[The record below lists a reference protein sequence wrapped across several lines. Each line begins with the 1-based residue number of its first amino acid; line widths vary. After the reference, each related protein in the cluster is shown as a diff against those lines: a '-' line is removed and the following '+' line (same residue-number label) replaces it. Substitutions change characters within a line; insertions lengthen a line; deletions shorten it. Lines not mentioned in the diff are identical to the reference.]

1 MSNLELFNPINI
13 DDQAAMLAYHLPIG
27 RVWSAAFDP
36 DSNLGKLIRGLGIEF
51 YRLEVLTQKISV
63 EMDINQINELILE
76 WEKSVGIPDT
86 CFSINTDL
94 EARRLQV
101 LQKFSN
107 FGGVQKASDFV
118 RVAAVF
124 GFNISVTPAT
134 PDYLFPLEFPILF
147 FADVRAVT
155 HTILV
160 AFIDNPSGE
169 TFFPLDFPLPFQTG
183 AQAFLQCIFN
193 VLAPANVQVLFPGD
207 LI

>member
-1 MSNLELFNPINI
+1 MPQLNLFNPINV

-27 RVWSAAFDP
+27 RIWSAAFDP
-36 DSNLGKLIRGLGIEF
+36 DSNLGKLIRGLAIEF
-51 YRLEVLTQKISV
+51 YRLEVLTQKIAT
-63 EMDINQINELILE
+63 ELDINQIDELILE
-76 WEKSVGIPDT
+76 WEKSVGIPDA

-124 GFNISVTPAT
+124 GYNVSVTTAS

-147 FADVRAVT
+147 FGSVREVT
-155 HTILV
+155 HTLLV

-169 TFFPLDFPLPFQTG
+169 TFFPLDFPLPFQAG
-183 AQAFLQCIFN
+183 AQAFLQCIFD
-193 VLAPANVQVLFPGD
+193 VLAPANVRILFPGD